1 MTNNELQTLKN
12 KFDIIGNDPALNRAL
27 EIAVAVAPTDITVLV
42 SGESGVGKENIPRII
57 HQNSRRKNGK
67 YFAINCG
74 AIPEGTIDSE
84 LFGHEKGSFTGANEM
99 RRGYFEE
106 ADGGTLFLDEIGELP
121 LASQAKLL
129 RVLQSGEFI
138 RVGSSKVLKTDV
150 RVIAATNVNLLHNVS
165 KGKFREDLYY
175 RLNAVSIS
183 MPALRERKE
192 DINLL
197 FRKFASDFS
206 AKYGMSKVTLTEDAS
221 IMLRKYRWPGNIR
234 QLKNVAESV
243 SALESARMSAQSDK
257 CLIDVDVLSRYIP
270 KEEPNLLPTKSST
283 YQDSPEAAGERE
295 AIIRM
300 LLQLK
305 QDVDYLKEVV
315 AKAGLGKTAPAAIA
329 PPEDMPMGPVHDMM
343 PVDEDPEEQDFQ
355 EQEPQQEDMSIRTAS
370 LDLIEKVLRKHGG
383 NRKAAAAELG
393 ISERTLYRKIKQ
405 MTEK

>member
-1 MTNNELQTLKN
+1 MTNNELQILKN

-150 RVIAATNVNLLHNVS
+150 RVIAATNVNLMHSVS

-175 RLNAVSIS
+175 RLNAVSIT

-206 AKYGMSKVTLTEDAS
+206 AKYGMSKVTLTEDAA

-243 SALESARMSAQSDK
+243 SALESAKMSANSDK
-257 CLIDVDVLSRYIP
+257 CLVDVDVLSRYIP
-270 KEEPNLLPTKSST
+270 KEEPNHLPTKSSS

-315 AKAGLGKTAPAAIA
+315 AKAGLGKAVAPAIA
-329 PPEDMPMGPVHDMM
+329 PPEDMPISPVPEMITD
-343 PVDEDPEEQDFQ
+343 DEDPEEQDFQ
-355 EQEPQQEDMSIRTAS
+355 EQIPEDMSIRTAS
-370 LDLIEKVLRKHGG
+370 MDLIEKVLRKHGG
-383 NRKAAAAELG
+383 NRKAAANELG